1 MAERL
6 SKRRRSI
13 RGEAAMAAG
22 EITFI
27 QCPKG
32 DSFPV
37 QKTSSR
43 SSGIQ
48 QVVCPRCGHGF
59 EISLEE
65 TVERPSAKLR
75 LRIAVTRFA

>member
-1 MAERL
+1 
-6 SKRRRSI
+6 
-13 RGEAAMAAG
+13 MAAG

-27 QCPKG
+27 QCPYG

-37 QKTSSR
+37 QKTASL

-59 EISLEE
+59 EVSLEE
-65 TVERPSAKLR
+65 TVERLSQDFNLTLAMRSA
-75 LRIAVTRFA
+75 

>member
-1 MAERL
+1 
-6 SKRRRSI
+6 
-13 RGEAAMAAG
+13 MAAG

-27 QCPKG
+27 QCPNG

-48 QVVCPRCGHGF
+48 QVICPRCGHGF
-59 EISLEE
+59 EVSLEE
-65 TVERPSAKLR
+65 TVERLSQNLNLTLAMR
-75 LRIAVTRFA
+75 TA

>member
-1 MAERL
+1 
-6 SKRRRSI
+6 
-13 RGEAAMAAG
+13 MAAG

-37 QKTSSR
+37 QKTTSR

-48 QVVCPRCGHGF
+48 QVVCPKCGHGF
-59 EISLEE
+59 EVSLEE
-65 TVERPSAKLR
+65 TVERISQGLNLTLAIRSA
-75 LRIAVTRFA
+75 

>member
-1 MAERL
+1 MSGTFEQTL
-6 SKRRRSI
+6 PL
-13 RGEAAMAAG
+13 RGDAAMAAG

-27 QCPKG
+27 QCPYG

-37 QKTSSR
+37 QKTTSR

-59 EISLEE
+59 EVRLEE
-65 TVERPSAKLR
+65 TVERLSPGLNLTLAMRSA
-75 LRIAVTRFA
+75 

>member
-1 MAERL
+1 
-6 SKRRRSI
+6 
-13 RGEAAMAAG
+13 MAAG

-27 QCPKG
+27 QCPHG

-37 QKTSSR
+37 QKTTSR

-59 EISLEE
+59 EVSLDEM
-65 TVERPSAKLR
+65 VERLSPGLNLTLAMRSA
-75 LRIAVTRFA
+75 

>member
-1 MAERL
+1 
-6 SKRRRSI
+6 
-13 RGEAAMAAG
+13 MAAG

-37 QKTSSR
+37 QKTASR
-43 SSGIQ
+43 SSGKQ

-59 EISLEE
+59 EVKLEE
-65 TVERPSAKLR
+65 TVERLSQDLNLTLAMR
-75 LRIAVTRFA
+75 LA